1 MSDLSVQLTAPNGVT
16 YTQPTGLFI
25 NGEFVKAAKGGTITS
40 IDPALVP
47 PPPRSPALRLSSSAA
62 PQPRKPPSPAS
73 RPRTTT

>member
-40 IDPALVP
+40 IDPALVLP
-47 PPPRSPALRLSSSAA
+47 PLKLSPRPEA
-62 PQPRKPPSPAS
+62 PSGAITHHSKSIRS
-73 RPRTTT
+73 